1 MGTKDGKNGFWVRKR
16 PLSISRPRKQIELK
30 PAFILTSYRRY
41 DAGIQ
46 TFDTANVSSRRTV
59 VHSLL
64 EHNLSLGI
72 LQRTLRDYTRQGD
85 QKAPVTS
92 G

>member
-16 PLSISRPRKQIELK
+16 PPSISRPRKQIELK

-46 TFDTANVSSRRTV
+46 TFDTANVSSRRTIV
-59 VHSLL
+59 DSPPQ
-64 EHNLSLGI
+64 HNLSLDV
-72 LQRTLRDYTRQGD
+72 L
-85 QKAPVTS
+85 
-92 G
+92 